1 MKFPAI
7 TQAVSF
13 ADLLALEDIEPA
25 SKQALNRQ
33 RRRMLIPLALVA
45 GLISLWCVSA
55 PLSGAVVANGQL
67 KVELN
72 RKTVQHQEG
81 GIVREI
87 LVRNGEKVRAG
98 QPLLVIGDVRTDAEF
113 SLLQEQLRAERIR
126 ALRAAA
132 EASLQTQIHAAVATN
147 EPKAM
152 EAFNREK
159 ALFDARR
166 RTLDEQVA
174 SLTMQV
180 REAQAQTAALQTQVE
195 ATQEA
200 AALASDELQLNEKL
214 VKDGYVQR
222 ARLIQLQR
230 AEADYRSKLGESRG
244 DLALTRQRIGE
255 LQARIAQ
262 TRNQYQQQATDEL
275 KLASA
280 QIREL
285 EERLRPSR
293 DQAERQYVR
302 SPVDGEVMTLRVAAV
317 GEVVGPRDPLVDIVP
332 AGEKLVVEA
341 QIRPLDINHVRTDQQ
356 AEVRLSSF
364 DSRTTPLLPGK
375 VVFISPDR
383 ITNQEGASWYVANVE
398 VDASAL
404 QSHPNIR
411 LQPGM
416 PAELFVTTPA
426 RTLFDYLVKPLNA
439 FASRAMREP

>member
-1 MKFPAI
+1 MKLPTI
-7 TQAVSF
+7 TQATSF
-13 ADLLALEDIEPA
+13 ADLLTLDEIEPE
-25 SKQALNRQ
+25 SKLELKRQ
-33 RRRMLIPLALVA
+33 RRRMLIPLVIVT
-45 GLISLWCVSA
+45 GLIGLWCVAA
-55 PLSGAVVANGQL
+55 PLSGAVVATGQL

-72 RKTVQHQEG
+72 RKTIQHQEG

-98 QPLLVIGDVRTDAEF
+98 QPLLVIGDVRTDAEL

-126 ALRAAA
+126 NERAAA
-132 EASLQTQIHAAVATN
+132 EAALLTKFVIDVATSDPQA
-147 EPKAM
+147 E
-152 EAFNREK
+152 EALSRES
-159 ALFDARR
+159 ALFTARR
-166 RTLDEQVA
+166 RTLDEQIS
-174 SLTMQV
+174 SLNMQV
-180 REAQAQTAALQTQVE
+180 REAQEQAAALQAQVE
-195 ATQEA
+195 ATEQ
-200 AALASDELQLNEKL
+200 ALKLTSEELELNERL
-214 VKDGYVQR
+214 LKDGFVQR

-230 AEADYRSKLGESRG
+230 AEADYRSKLGENRG

-255 LQARIAQ
+255 LQARAGQ

-275 KLASA
+275 KLSSA
-280 QIREL
+280 RIREL
-285 EERLRPSR
+285 EERVRPSQ

-332 AGEKLVVEA
+332 ASEKLVVEA
-341 QIRPLDINHVRTDQQ
+341 HIRPLDINNVRTEQS

-375 VVFISPDR
+375 VVFVSPDR
-383 ITNQEGASWYVANVE
+383 VTNQDGQSWYVANVE
-398 VDASAL
+398 VDATTLRA
-404 QSHPNIR
+404 HPEIR

-426 RTLFDYLVKPLNA
+426 RTLFEYLVKPLNA

>member
-7 TQAVSF
+7 AQAVSF
-13 ADLLALEDIEPA
+13 ADLLALEDVEPA

-45 GLISLWCVSA
+45 GLISLWCLSA

-132 EASLQTQIHAAVATN
+132 EASLQTQFHAAAVAS

-195 ATQEA
+195 ATREA

-262 TRNQYQQQATDEL
+262 TRNHYQQQATDEL

-285 EERLRPSR
+285 EERLRPSQ

-302 SPVDGEVMTLRVAAV
+302 SPVDGEVMALRVAAV

-341 QIRPLDINHVRTDQQ
+341 QIRPLDINHVRTDQA

>member
-1 MKFPAI
+1 MKLPVI

-13 ADLLALEDIEPA
+13 ADLLMLDDAEPA
-25 SKQALNRQ
+25 SKRELTHQQ
-33 RRRMLIPLALVA
+33 RRMFVPLAVV
-45 GLISLWCVSA
+45 GSLIALWCVTA
-55 PLSGAVVANGQL
+55 PLSGAVVATGQL

-98 QPLLVIGDVRTDAEF
+98 QPLLVIGDVRTDAEL

-126 ALRAAA
+126 SMRAAA
-132 EASLQTQIHAAVATN
+132 EAALQLKFHTVVPAN
-147 EPKAM
+147 EPSAV
-152 EAFNREK
+152 ETLNRET

-174 SLTMQV
+174 SLAVQV
-180 REAQAQTAALQTQVE
+180 REAQAQAAALQSQVE
-195 ATQEA
+195 ATEQA
-200 AALASDELQLNEKL
+200 ARLASDELELNERL
-214 VKDGYVQR
+214 VKDGFVQR
-222 ARLIQLQR
+222 ARLLQLQR

-275 KLASA
+275 KLSSA
-280 QIREL
+280 AIREL
-285 EERLRPSR
+285 EERVRPSQ

-302 SPVDGEVMTLRVAAV
+302 SPVDGEVMALRVAAV

-332 AGEKLVVEA
+332 ASEKLVVEA
-341 QIRPLDINHVRTDQQ
+341 QIRPLDINNVRTDQA

-375 VVFISPDR
+375 VIFISPDR
-383 ITNQEGASWYVANVE
+383 ITNQEGSSWYVANVE

-404 QSHPNIR
+404 QAHPEIR

-426 RTLFDYLVKPLNA
+426 RSLFEYLAKPLNA

>member
-1 MKFPAI
+1 MKLPTIA
-7 TQAVSF
+7 QPVSF
-13 ADLLALEDIEPA
+13 ADLLTLDEFEPE
-25 SKQALNRQ
+25 SQRELKQQ
-33 RRRMLIPLALVA
+33 RRRMFVPLTIVGGIIAV
-45 GLISLWCVSA
+45 WCIAA

-87 LVRNGEKVRAG
+87 LVRNGERVRAG
-98 QPLLVIGDVRTDAEF
+98 QPLLMIGDVRTDAEL

-126 ALRAAA
+126 GLRAAA
-132 EASLQTQIHAAVATN
+132 EAAL
-147 EPKAM
+147 EPKFHAVVPQNESNAL
-152 EAFNREK
+152 EALNLET

-174 SLTMQV
+174 SLGMQV
-180 REAQAQTAALQTQVE
+180 REAQAQATALQAQVD
-195 ATQEA
+195 ATERA
-200 AALASDELQLNEKL
+200 AALATEELQLNEKL
-214 VKDGYVQR
+214 VKDGYIQR
-222 ARLIQLQR
+222 ARLLQLQR
-230 AEADYRSKLGESRG
+230 AEADYRSKLGETRG
-244 DLALTRQRIGE
+244 DLALTRQRVGE

-275 KLASA
+275 KLSSTR
-280 QIREL
+280 IREL
-285 EERLRPSR
+285 EERVRPSQ

-302 SPVDGEVMTLRVAAV
+302 SPVDGEVMALRVAAV
-317 GEVVGPRDPLVDIVP
+317 GEVVGPRDALVDIVP
-332 AGEKLVVEA
+332 VSEKLVVEA
-341 QIRPLDINHVRTDQQ
+341 QIRPLDINNVRTDQS

-375 VVFISPDR
+375 VVFVSPDR
-383 ITNQEGASWYVANVE
+383 ITNQDGNSWYVANVE

-404 QSHPNIR
+404 KAHPEIR

-426 RTLFDYLVKPLNA
+426 RTLFQYLTKPLTA